1 MGIFK
6 PRGVAIVLNGEERHF
21 IFTLNMIDQIE
32 EKYDKP
38 LMEVLEDV
46 ANDTGNGHLMR
57 DIVVILLN
65 DEAERNKR
73 MKASVEYSTVT
84 EADVG
89 DMIGLDNYYEVM
101 KALLKAYGISMPE
114 VDEDED
120 PNQKSGQMKS

>member
-21 IFTLNMIDQIE
+21 LFTLNMIDQIE

-101 KALLKAYGISMPE
+101 KALLKAYGRSMPE
-114 VDEDED
+114 VDEEED

>member
-1 MGIFK
+1 M
-6 PRGVAIVLNGEERHF
+6 NGEERHF
-21 IFTLNMIDQIE
+21 LFTLNMIDQIE

-114 VDEDED
+114 VDEDEN

>member
-21 IFTLNMIDQIE
+21 LFTLNMIDQIE

-38 LMEVLEDV
+38 LMEVLED
-46 ANDTGNGHLMR
+46 AGNGHLMR

-114 VDEDED
+114 VDEEED

>member
-21 IFTLNMIDQIE
+21 LFTLNMIDQIE

-46 ANDTGNGHLMR
+46 AN
-57 DIVVILLN
+57 VVILLN

>member
-1 MGIFK
+1 MKGILVIQLV
-6 PRGVAIVLNGEERHF
+6 PLHF
-21 IFTLNMIDQIE
+21 ASGRSNE
-32 EKYDKP
+32 
-38 LMEVLEDV
+38 
-46 ANDTGNGHLMR
+46 
-57 DIVVILLN
+57 
-65 DEAERNKR
+65 
-73 MKASVEYSTVT
+73 ASVEYSTVT